1 MALIFR
7 GFKESILRLLPLF
20 LLIYICISEFHTQFY
35 YWEIFSFNL
44 QFIII
49 YYWILRDPDILGYGF
64 VFAMWVLII
73 IGGGIMVVLL
83 GPFSI
88 QQYGDFHWIVESGI
102 KVTIALILVVIWILI
117 LSKLKN
123 WIFKKELN
131 S

>member
-1 MALIFR
+1 MKSGL
-7 GFKESILRLLPLF
+7 
-20 LLIYICISEFHTQFY
+20 
-35 YWEIFSFNL
+35 
-44 QFIII
+44 
-49 YYWILRDPDILGYGF
+49 YGF
-64 VFAMWVLII
+64 LFAMWGLII

-88 QQYGDFHWIVESGI
+88 QQYGDFHWIIASGI

-131 S
+131 Y

>member
-1 MALIFR
+1 LKSGLYA
-7 GFKESILRLLPLF
+7 F
-20 LLIYICISEFHTQFY
+20 L
-35 YWEIFSFNL
+35 
-44 QFIII
+44 
-49 YYWILRDPDILGYGF
+49 
-64 VFAMWVLII
+64 FAMWGLII
-73 IGGGIMVVLL
+73 IGGGIMVILL

-88 QQYGDFHWIVESGI
+88 QQFGDFHWIIASGI